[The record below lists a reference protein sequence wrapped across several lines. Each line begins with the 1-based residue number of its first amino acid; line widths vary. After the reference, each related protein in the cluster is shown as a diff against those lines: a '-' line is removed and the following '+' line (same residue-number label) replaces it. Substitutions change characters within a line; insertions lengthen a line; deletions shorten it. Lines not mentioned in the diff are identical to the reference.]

1 MRVGCLLVHGFTG
14 APFEME
20 PLAGPLRDIGCVV
33 RNIRLP
39 GHDTSFEDFRRTV
52 FADWVAHA
60 EDEYRALERE
70 VDAVVPIGLSM
81 GGTIALHLA
90 QLFRPLGVVALAAPV
105 YVYRIIP
112 WRMKDWRLPLVG
124 LLRHVRPVWP
134 SAPRSEAARAVAP
147 WRGYEEATALP
158 QLHSLIVGAAGVRRG
173 LARVTA
179 PVLVM
184 QARGDATVHYSNAL
198 HIAAHVASPDVT
210 LKLFDIKD
218 MRAGHHVIT
227 THVECRDR
235 VSGAVRDF
243 VGGLFS

>member
-14 APFEME
+14 TPFEME
-20 PLAGPLRDIGCVV
+20 PLAGPLRDAGCVV

-60 EDEYRALERE
+60 EEEYRALEQE

-90 QLFRPLGVVALAAPV
+90 QVFRPVGVVALAAPV
-105 YVYRIIP
+105 YVYRVVP

-134 SAPRSEAARAVAP
+134 STPRSEAARAVAP

-158 QLHSLIVGAAGVRRG
+158 QLHSLIRGAADVRRG
-173 LARVTA
+173 LHRVTA
-179 PVLVM
+179 PLLIM
-184 QARGDATVHYSNAL
+184 QARGDATVHFSNAL
-198 HIAAHVASPDVT
+198 HIVAHVGSPDVT
-210 LKLFDIKD
+210 LKLFDIAD
-218 MRAGHHVIT
+218 RRAGHHVIT
-227 THVECRDR
+227 THAESRYR
-235 VSGAVRDF
+235 VCGAVRDF
-243 VGGLFS
+243 VCGLFS

>member
-20 PLAGPLRDIGCVV
+20 PLAGPLRNAGCVV

-60 EDEYRALERE
+60 EAEYRALEQE

-90 QLFRPLGVVALAAPV
+90 QVFRPLGVAALAAPV
-105 YVYRIIP
+105 YVYRVVP

-158 QLHSLIVGAAGVRRG
+158 QLHSLIRGAADVRRG
-173 LARVTA
+173 LHRVTA
-179 PVLVM
+179 PLLIM
-184 QARGDATVHYSNAL
+184 QARGDATVHFSNAL
-198 HIAAHVASPDVT
+198 HIAAHVGSPDVT
-210 LKLFDIKD
+210 LKLFDIAD
-218 MRAGHHVIT
+218 RRAGHHVIT
-227 THVECRDR
+227 THAESRDR
-235 VSGAVRDF
+235 VCGAVRDF
-243 VGGLFS
+243 VCGLFS

>member
-20 PLAGPLRDIGCVV
+20 PLAGPLRDAGCVV

-60 EDEYRALERE
+60 EEEYRALEQE
-70 VDAVVPIGLSM
+70 VEAVVPIGLSM

-90 QLFRPLGVVALAAPV
+90 QVFRPVGVVALAAPV
-105 YVYRIIP
+105 YVYRVVP

-147 WRGYEEATALP
+147 WHGYEEATALP
-158 QLHSLIVGAAGVRRG
+158 QLHSLIRGAADVRRG
-173 LARVTA
+173 LHRVTA
-179 PVLVM
+179 PLLIM
-184 QARGDATVHYSNAL
+184 QARGDATVHFSNAL
-198 HIAAHVASPDVT
+198 HIAAHVSSPDVT
-210 LKLFDIKD
+210 LKLFDIAD
-218 MRAGHHVIT
+218 RRAGHHVIT
-227 THVECRDR
+227 THAESRDR
-235 VSGAVRDF
+235 VCAAVRDF
-243 VGGLFS
+243 VCGLFS